1 MLIQKQMESMAL
13 GLLKP
18 SNKVYVILRVYD
30 MLTPNVG
37 LEIFVDPIRF
47 KGTKLEFE
55 TEQWYVSTK

>member
-1 MLIQKQMESMAL
+1 MESMAL

-18 SNKVYVILRVYD
+18 STKVYVILRVYD

-37 LEIFVDPIRF
+37 LEIYVDPIRF

>member
-1 MLIQKQMESMAL
+1 MESMAL

-37 LEIFVDPIRF
+37 LEIFVDPLRF